1 MLPSDVSPRRKEP
14 PVAYVF
20 VALTAALVWTV
31 LAVDLVAE
39 SAARGGRSI
48 VVFGTML
55 ARTPPETGILVIAGA
70 AASAGIALVAAAAFV
85 RGRWLE
91 RRLADEVD
99 DRYQEMSVR
108 AAGWEA
114 REDLLRW
121 QIADLE
127 RQQARLIAKRD
138 ELLTEMQLAR
148 RTTSDLRRVARRQK
162 AAIDKVVKAADEVVI
177 VPDPTDA
184 GEDPF
189 EVPDAGSAIP
199 AASPPA
205 GHEEL
210 WSRLVDRE

>member
-1 MLPSDVSPRRKEP
+1 M
-14 PVAYVF
+14 AHMF
-20 VALTAALVWTV
+20 VILTVALVWSV

-39 SAARGGRSI
+39 SAARGGRAI
-48 VVFGTML
+48 VLFGTTL
-55 ARTPPETGILVIAGA
+55 LRTAPETGILVIATA
-70 AASAGIALVAAAAFV
+70 AATAGIALVGAAAFV

-91 RRLADEVD
+91 RRIADEVD
-99 DRYQEMSVR
+99 ERYQEMSVK

-148 RTTSDLRRVARRQK
+148 RATSDLRRVARRQK
-162 AAIDKVVKAADEVVI
+162 AAIDRVVKAADEVVI
-177 VPDPTDA
+177 VPDPSDTGD
-184 GEDPF
+184 DPF
-189 EVPDAGSAIP
+189 EVPDAGTSIP
-199 AASPPA
+199 AAPAPA

-210 WSRLVDRE
+210 WARLVDQE